1 MGLYKHILSSDDGS
15 FYFLFMEFKEE
26 IKMNEKL
33 EVVIPDLLYRY
44 KNVLIR
50 YTGDYYI
57 FMIST
62 VGFKLLDL
70 DTVIGVIEEL
80 L

>member
-1 MGLYKHILSSDDGS
+1 
-15 FYFLFMEFKEE
+15 
-26 IKMNEKL
+26 MNEKL
-33 EVVIPDLLYRY
+33 EVIIPDLLYRY

-57 FMIST
+57 FTIST